1 MKIRDMDIYFTVP
14 VDRAALAACRRAAG
28 YETDRQFQAELERLG
43 YPFGYIRI
51 ERRPANIR
59 GDMAEL
65 IADVLGQAPDAV
77 FPAYSAAKAAAERE
91 ANEQYYKPFTTIEG
105 RNAAIVAA
113 MEPVKYTALKYGEL
127 LHDQYSL
134 HQIEQDEIISIAFE
148 TLVYMADRA
157 MKKGIH
163 KGVAFD
169 AAACTA
175 VKQAF
180 LLMGKQAGT
189 KRKNAVVLAADAL
202 DDYFSGFASPASDPL
217 ETVILRD
224 DALEAYWNAPQGPK
238 RSKLKKLLEDW
249 GINPKRRAA

>member
-1 MKIRDMDIYFTVP
+1 MKVRDMDIYFTVP
-14 VDRAALAACRRAAG
+14 VDRAALAACRKAAG

-77 FPAYSAAKAAAERE
+77 FPAYSAAKAAAEQ
-91 ANEQYYKPFTTIEG
+91 NVKDQYYKPFTTIEG

-113 MEPVKYTALKYGEL
+113 MEPVKYTALKYGHL
-127 LHDQYSL
+127 LRDQYDL
-134 HQIEQDEIISIAFE
+134 HQTEQEEIISIAFE
-148 TLVYMADRA
+148 TLVYVADRA

-163 KGVAFD
+163 KGVTFD

-180 LLMGKQAGT
+180 LLRGKSAGS
-189 KRKNAVVLAADAL
+189 KSRKGEVHSADAL
-202 DDYFSGFASPASDPL
+202 PDYFSGFADTAPDPL
-217 ETVILRD
+217 EAVILRE
-224 DALEAYWNAPQGPK
+224 DALQAYRDTPEGPK
-238 RSKLKKLLEDW
+238 RSRLKKLLEEW